1 MSPTDNFRLVTLSVG
16 DIKFLPGLRPR
27 LRFKPKPRTKHRPK
41 SRLKPK
47 PRLRPKPW

>member
-16 DIKFLPGLRPR
+16 DIKFLPGLRP
-27 LRFKPKPRTKHRPK
+27 KPKPKHRPKPK

-47 PRLRPKPW
+47 PRPKPW